1 MKVGAPV
8 TVIGQFIVGLGDDWT
23 WNRIRNRIEKQ
34 ESGRRGIFHEVI
46 GVSMLAE
53 FLTRFGYTID
63 IIFRN
68 GFVARSGGPEAD
80 KLTISEPISFPYA
93 PSLFGLFTGELETFT
108 LPASPK

>member
-1 MKVGAPV
+1 
-8 TVIGQFIVGLGDDWT
+8 
-23 WNRIRNRIEKQ
+23 
-34 ESGRRGIFHEVI
+34 
-46 GVSMLAE
+46 
-53 FLTRFGYTID
+53 TRFGYTID